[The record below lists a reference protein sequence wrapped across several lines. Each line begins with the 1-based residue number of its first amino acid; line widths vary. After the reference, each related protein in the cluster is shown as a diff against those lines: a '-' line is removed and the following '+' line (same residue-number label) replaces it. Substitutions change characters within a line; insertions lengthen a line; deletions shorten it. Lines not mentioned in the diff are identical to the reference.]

1 MNFVDEGKEVK
12 QLQSQFEIDAW
23 NTASAL
29 KKSMNES
36 VGILKYVL
44 KMILHDTGVTN
55 NNTGAESESEH
66 ENEDESPTLNRTLLK
81 DIFSHYGE
89 RSLLR
94 DDAFIDEMIQA
105 ASGESGE
112 DGNDNPTKLNV
123 DTFLRAL
130 THDIQLYDV
139 RNEYKFQTHYED
151 VFGLVTTAAT
161 RMSMTAKK
169 NYMPQEDKDDIND
182 VDMDKALE
190 VKFDIDDV
198 DVPIDVDKAPQSKT
212 HFFIKQSNDTA
223 MLRVFTFPQ
232 IDFAA
237 DSFRSRTQYIF
248 VWLAVVTGYLFW
260 FQSGNQSNIQVCR
273 EEHRGTFG
281 CDIGQSIVLWLMIM
295 AQML

>member
-1 MNFVDEGKEVK
+1 MHFVDGGEEVK
-12 QLQSQFEIDAW
+12 QLQSQFEIDAY
-23 NTASAL
+23 NTASSL

-36 VGILKYVL
+36 ISILKYVL
-44 KMILHDTGVTN
+44 KMILHDTGVI
-55 NNTGAESESEH
+55 NTTCTGTVAESKH
-66 ENEDESPTLNRTLLK
+66 ECEDFEDESPILTRTLLK

-105 ASGESGE
+105 AASESGG
-112 DGNDNPTKLNV
+112 DDNDNDNPTKLNV

-151 VFGLVTTAAT
+151 IFGLVTTAAAT
-161 RMSMTAKK
+161 RASMTPKK
-169 NYMPQEDKDDIND
+169 NDMPQD
-182 VDMDKALE
+182 VNG
-190 VKFDIDDV
+190 DV
-198 DVPIDVDKAPQSKT
+198 DVDVDVDEAPQSKT
-212 HFFIKQSNDTA
+212 RFFIKQTNDTA

-237 DSFRSRTQYIF
+237 DTFRSRTQYIF
-248 VWLAVVTGYLFW
+248 VWLAVITGYLFW
-260 FQSGNQSNIQVCR
+260 FQSGNQFNIQVCQ
-273 EEHRGTFG
+273 EEHKGTFG